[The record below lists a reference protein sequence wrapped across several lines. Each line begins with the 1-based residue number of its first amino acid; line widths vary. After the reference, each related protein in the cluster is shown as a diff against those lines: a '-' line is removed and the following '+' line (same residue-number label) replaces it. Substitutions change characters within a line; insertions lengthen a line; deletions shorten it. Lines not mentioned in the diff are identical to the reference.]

1 MAKTA
6 PLKVSESCDKI
17 RKLLFIK
24 RRREMTS
31 ASKRSIMT
39 LFADKND
46 IYSHQVRI
54 VLAEKGVPYEVEN
67 IERGAINEDLLA
79 HNPRGSIPTLADRE
93 VTLFDA
99 HIIMEY
105 LDERFPHPPLMPVFP
120 QKRGKYR
127 LMMRNIK
134 QDWYALIEVASRNP
148 ESKEGKKALATLKEE
163 VLATGP
169 FFAQH
174 EFFMSD
180 EFSLPDCYIAPL
192 LWKMVNLG
200 VDFGS
205 AKGAKA
211 VKAYMNRVFQRESF
225 KQSIAGSVPKHLMDD
240 KD

>member
-1 MAKTA
+1 
-6 PLKVSESCDKI
+6 
-17 RKLLFIK
+17 
-24 RRREMTS
+24 MTS

-39 LFADKND
+39 LFAEKND

-67 IERGAINEDLLA
+67 VERGTICEDLLE

-93 VTLFDA
+93 VTLFNA

-120 QKRGKYR
+120 QKRGSYR
-127 LMMRNIK
+127 LMMHNIK
-134 QDWYALIEVASRNP
+134 QDWYALIDIASRDP

-163 VLATGP
+163 VLAIGP
-169 FFAQH
+169 LFAQH
-174 EFFMSD
+174 DFFLSD
-180 EFSLPDCYIAPL
+180 EFSLQDCYIAPL
-192 LWKMVNLG
+192 LWKMVSLG

-211 VKAYMNRVFQRESF
+211 VKAYMTRIFQRDSF
-225 KQSIAGSVPKHLMDD
+225 KQSIGGAAPKHLMDD